1 MDNLGFIS
9 RDSPVYGGKTR
20 LQKSIGQIDF
30 MILSVSQRVP
40 KGSKTNIRVHKPHD
54 LHNGLTFSPE
64 RVELLPVFFNMSKII
79 PALFCI
85 FRLNLI

>member
-9 RDSPVYGGKTR
+9 RDSPVYVRKTR
-20 LQKSIGQIDF
+20 LQKSTGQIAF
-30 MILSVSQRVP
+30 MMLCIT
-40 KGSKTNIRVHKPHD
+40 KGPEGIQDEYTCAQARG
-54 LHNGLTFSPE
+54 LHNQLIFSPE
-64 RVELLPVFFNMSKII
+64 RVEFHRKYFNMSKII